1 MPKELVRQLHDRG
14 WRFYKFIE
22 PDIYRLMCAWS
33 ATEKDIDDF
42 VADVRNSLAAI
53 ATPDKYT
60 A

>member
-1 MPKELVRQLHDRG
+1 MPEQLVGKLHQRG

-33 ATEKDIDDF
+33 VTEREIEEFVDD
-42 VADVRNSLAAI
+42 ARNSVAAI
-53 ATPDKYT
+53 RMADKGI